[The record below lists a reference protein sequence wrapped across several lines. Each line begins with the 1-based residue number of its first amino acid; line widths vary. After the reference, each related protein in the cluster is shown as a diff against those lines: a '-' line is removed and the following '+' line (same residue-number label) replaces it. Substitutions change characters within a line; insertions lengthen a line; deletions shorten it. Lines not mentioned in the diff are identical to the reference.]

1 MNRKA
6 HPSFRMV
13 AYLFEWSW
21 ISHDYSTSNN
31 LKMVQHRVIA
41 YLQWTTNRKS
51 YMIYRTAPFSMN
63 LTTHAPC
70 FKVTPFFRAKYL
82 RNTTL
87 RHSFNEILIGTYYS
101 TVSFQL
107 TLSDLEWLSN
117 EALRGVSATAELVVN
132 YRVAARFQ
140 LVSGQNVTAQNT
152 TVQNAPDKMPV

>member
-13 AYLFEWSW
+13 ITDMFEWPL

-41 YLQWTTNRKS
+41 YLQWPTNRKS
-51 YMIYRTAPFSMN
+51 YMLYRTAPLSMN
-63 LTTHAPC
+63 LTTHTPC
-70 FKVTPFFRAKYL
+70 FKVTTFFRAKYL
-82 RNTTL
+82 RNTTF

-107 TLSDLEWLSN
+107 TLSDFEWLSN
-117 EALRGVSATAELVVN
+117 DASRGVSATAELVVN

-140 LVSGQNVTAQNT
+140 LVSVRTKCHGTKYHRT
-152 TVQNAPDKMPV
+152 KCPG